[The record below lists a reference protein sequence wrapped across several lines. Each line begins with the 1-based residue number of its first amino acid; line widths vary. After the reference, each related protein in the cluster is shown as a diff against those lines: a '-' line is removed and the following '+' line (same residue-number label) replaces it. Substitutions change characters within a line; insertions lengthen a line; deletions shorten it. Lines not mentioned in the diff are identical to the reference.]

1 MIQVK
6 VFKENTGGDLEWD
19 VNNFFKRNPKAEL
32 IDIKFQNSM
41 TDTTYGPAERY
52 TAMVI
57 YKEGRN
63 ND

>member
-32 IDIKFQNSM
+32 IDIKFQNAIAE
-41 TDTTYGPAERY
+41 TKYGFEERCA
-52 TAMVI
+52 AMVI
-57 YKEGRN
+57 YKETEK
-63 ND
+63 